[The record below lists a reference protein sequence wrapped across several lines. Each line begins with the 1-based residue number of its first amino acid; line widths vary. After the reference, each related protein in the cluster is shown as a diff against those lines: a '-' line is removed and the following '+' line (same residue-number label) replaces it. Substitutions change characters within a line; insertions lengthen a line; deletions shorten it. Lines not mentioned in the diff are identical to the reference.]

1 MVKRYNQNLSIVSGI
16 SKSETKSSA
25 TGGESV
31 DNIDVVLSG
40 KGFFSTA
47 RFDFNTI
54 YCKIL
59 KNVYFQ

>member
-25 TGGESV
+25 TGGKSV

-40 KGFFSTA
+40 KGY
-47 RFDFNTI
+47 FDRT
-54 YCKIL
+54 
-59 KNVYFQ
+59 V